1 MNLHY
6 VASVAEE
13 IGLVGGRLA
22 SYSVHPTIGISCDVA
37 FVSDATPEE
46 AKVIGDVRLG
56 SGVAL
61 ARGPIYHEDFAISS
75 RQPPRRKGL
84 RIR

>member
-22 SYSVHPTIGISCDVA
+22 SYSVHPTIGISFDVA
-37 FVSDATPEE
+37 FASDATPED

-56 SGVAL
+56 SGVEL
-61 ARGPIYHEDFAISS
+61 ARGPICPIFGS
-75 RQPPRRKGL
+75 
-84 RIR
+84 